1 MGFTLLKGNAPRF
14 PWNTLLKGDTHRFP
28 WNVVCTDQREEPR
41 YWDFPGG
48 PVVKNLPCSAGET
61 GVGSLVPEDST
72 RGGATKSMVNEIH
85 MPLLR
90 PEEVKKKTKKQRDR
104 NPDRYNISDVSQT

>member
-1 MGFTLLKGNAPRF
+1 MGFTLLKGDAPRF

>member
-1 MGFTLLKGNAPRF
+1 M
-14 PWNTLLKGDTHRFP
+14 
-28 WNVVCTDQREEPR
+28 
-41 YWDFPGG
+41 
-48 PVVKNLPCSAGET
+48 VKNLPCSAGET
-61 GVGSLVPEDST
+61 GVGSLVPEDFT